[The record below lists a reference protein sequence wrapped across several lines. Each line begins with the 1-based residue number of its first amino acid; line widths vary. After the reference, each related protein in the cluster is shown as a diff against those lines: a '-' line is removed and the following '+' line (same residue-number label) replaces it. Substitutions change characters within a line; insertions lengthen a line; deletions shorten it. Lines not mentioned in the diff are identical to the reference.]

1 MSGVRLTLRIVGALS
16 VAILLIAVAVHVA
29 VTVSPFPAVL
39 LIRHGFDRDAA
50 KASAVLVPYMP
61 DDVAS
66 ELNVRYDANDP
77 SGYLDVFFPKSAQQ
91 TQRSLTTVV
100 WIHGGAWVWG
110 SKNQISS
117 YARILAHLKF
127 TVVSVDYAIAPEQHY
142 PVPIRQVNAALG
154 YLAKNARRLHVDP
167 SRFVLAGDSAG
178 AQIAAQVANLIAVPS
193 YAAAMGI
200 APAIPRNHLVGVV
213 LYCGLYDLNKLDF
226 AGPSGDLWRT
236 ALWAYSG
243 RKDFQTNLAF
253 STASV
258 IKYAT
263 STFPS
268 AFISA
273 GNADP
278 LAPQAYEFAGV
289 LKREHVRVDS
299 LFFLKGQTP
308 PLGHEY
314 QFDLDTNAGQ
324 TALSRSAA
332 FLVSLRRTAAA
343 SARPAARRRRRG
355 T

>member
-1 MSGVRLTLRIVGALS
+1 VRLALGIIGALS
-16 VAILLIAVAVHVA
+16 VALLLIAGAVYFA
-29 VTVSPFPAVL
+29 VTVSPLPAVL
-39 LIRHGFDRDAA
+39 LIRHGFDRGAA
-50 KASAVLVPYMP
+50 KASAALEPYMP

-66 ELNVRYDANDP
+66 ELNVRYDASDP

-91 TQRSLTTVV
+91 TQKSLTTVV
-100 WIHGGAWVWG
+100 WIHGGAWVSG
-110 SKNQISS
+110 NKDQISS
-117 YARILAHLKF
+117 YARIVAHLGF
-127 TVVSVDYAIAPEQHY
+127 TVVSVDYAIAPEKHY
-142 PVPIRQVNAALG
+142 PVPVREVNAALG

-167 SRFVLAGDSAG
+167 ARFVLAGDSAG

-193 YAAAMGI
+193 YAAAMGV
-200 APAIPRNHLVGVV
+200 APAIPRKHLLGAV

-226 AGPSGDLWRT
+226 DGPSGGFWRT
-236 ALWAYSG
+236 VLWAYSG
-243 RKDFQTNLAF
+243 GKDFQTNSAF

-268 AFISA
+268 AFIST

-278 LAPQAYEFAGV
+278 LAAQSYEFASA
-289 LKREHVRVDS
+289 LKRKHVRVDS

-324 TALSRSAA
+324 TALTKSAT
-332 FLVSLRRTAAA
+332 FLVSLRRIAGVAL
-343 SARPAARRRRRG
+343 RPKERRRRRA

>member
-1 MSGVRLTLRIVGALS
+1 VSGVRLTLRIVGALS
-16 VAILLIAVAVHVA
+16 LALLLIAVAVHIA

-61 DDVAS
+61 EDVAS
-66 ELNVRYDANDP
+66 QLNVQYDASDP

-91 TQRSLTTVV
+91 TRRSLTTVV

-110 SKNQISS
+110 DKDQISS

-127 TVVSVDYAIAPEQHY
+127 TVVSVDYAIAPEKHY
-142 PVPIRQVNAALG
+142 PVPVRQLNAALG

-167 SRFVLAGDSAG
+167 ARFVLAGDSAG

-200 APAIPRNHLVGVV
+200 VPAIPRKDLVGAV

-226 AGPSGDLWRT
+226 GGQSGDFWRT
-236 ALWAYSG
+236 VLWAYSG
-243 RKDFQTNLAF
+243 GKDFQTNSAF
-253 STASV
+253 SRASV
-258 IKYAT
+258 IKYVT

-268 AFISA
+268 VFISA

-278 LAPQAYEFAGV
+278 LAPQSYEFASA
-289 LKREHVRVDS
+289 LEREHVRVDS

-324 TALSRSAA
+324 TALSQSAT
-332 FLVSLRRTAAA
+332 FLSALR
-343 SARPAARRRRRG
+343 
-355 T
+355 